1 MNLICA
7 YCGINY
13 QYHRK
18 KQFCSTKCCRAS
30 HRRKLGIPE
39 FKPREDKICKH
50 CGSTFYR
57 NTNGVYCKPECRIE
71 HQQEHKAKRNQEIQR
86 LRQEKAEKDLINKLN
101 RKLISIVKAYA
112 KFKDK
117 HHKECKVCGK
127 PYIARNFGKPL
138 INCSKECRKI
148 YIKQYRQQ
156 YKSSDVYKRFRRMQK
171 AKRRAIGQDD
181 IDPIDIFIR
190 DNWKCKI
197 CNVDTFR
204 ELRGSYEDDAPEM
217 DHIIPLSRGGS
228 HTIDNVRC
236 LCRSCNSRKG
246 NKLDNEI
253 NNLGGQEPSRM

>member
-30 HRRKLGIPE
+30 NRRKLGIPE
-39 FKPREDKICKH
+39 FKPKEDKICKH

-71 HQQEHKAKRNQEIQR
+71 HQQEHKAKRNLEIQR
-86 LRQEKAEKDLINKLN
+86 LKQEKAEKDLINKLN

-117 HHKECKVCGK
+117 HHKECKVCSK
-127 PYIARNFGKPL
+127 PYIATNFGAPSNYCGK
-138 INCSKECRKI
+138 ICKDTAKKE
-148 YIKQYRQQ
+148 
-156 YKSSDVYKRFRRMQK
+156 YKSSEAFKRLKRIYK
-171 AKRRAIGQDD
+171 AKRRAIELTNADD
-181 IDPIDIFIR
+181 IDPLFIFDR

-197 CNVDTFR
+197 CNVDTPI
-204 ELRGSYEDDAPEM
+204 ELRGSYEDDAPEL

-236 LCRSCNSRKG
+236 LCRSCNALKG

-253 NNLGGQEPSRM
+253 NNLWGAW